1 MVLQLLIATV
11 FQPRPGGIERLNDRD
26 LHSRKP
32 HRTGNPPPMLA
43 FVRSPEAL
51 LSLCYEIGFNQR
63 VRRNKISV
71 GPDCARPLTDISAR
85 RGVRSIVYQA

>member
-32 HRTGNPPPMLA
+32 HEISGPVTPPMLA

-51 LSLCYEIGFNQR
+51 FSLCYEIGFNQR

-85 RGVRSIVYQA
+85 RGCEA